1 MSTFF
6 LQANDTLVLQTKDTL
21 VMTDSIVA
29 KLTNSANTCMS
40 CLDKA
45 ATNQADV
52 EIAELIMHGIV
63 AIAIISFVGLI
74 LMRLIANSSKKHSE
88 ERKRK
93 WEEED
98 KGRKQKSE
106 LLSMKLELLKEQC
119 YILKDRTEVNECSET
134 KKTRGQT
141 GEDIETKE
149 SITNKQKHEKVLKAS
164 DDEDVKKYLAELDK

>member
-21 VMTDSIVA
+21 VMTDTIMV
-29 KLTNSANTCMS
+29 KLTNSTNTCMS
-40 CLDKA
+40 CLDKL

-74 LMRLIANSSKKHSE
+74 LMKRNANRFKKESE

-98 KGRKQKSE
+98 KDRKQKSD
-106 LLSMKLELLKEQC
+106 LLNMKLEVMKALC
-119 YILKDRTEVNECSET
+119 YKTEKVEGSE
-134 KKTRGQT
+134 
-141 GEDIETKE
+141 
-149 SITNKQKHEKVLKAS
+149 QKHEKVLKSS
-164 DDEDVKKYLAELDK
+164 DDEDIKKYIAELDK

>member
-6 LQANDTLVLQTKDTL
+6 LQANDTLVITDTL
-21 VMTDSIVA
+21 VA

-52 EIAELIMHGIV
+52 KIAIVIMLGIV

-74 LMRLIANSSKKHSE
+74 LMKRNANRFKKESE

-98 KGRKQKSE
+98 KDRKQKSE
-106 LLSMKLELLKEQC
+106 LLNMKLEMMKALCYKTEKVEGSEQ
-119 YILKDRTEVNECSET
+119 KNEKGSE
-134 KKTRGQT
+134 
-141 GEDIETKE
+141 
-149 SITNKQKHEKVLKAS
+149 QKYEKVLKSS
-164 DDEDVKKYLAELDK
+164 DDKDVKNYLAELNNYGNDLPLKSKNDKQ

>member
-6 LQANDTLVLQTKDTL
+6 LQANDTLVMTDTL
-21 VMTDSIVA
+21 VA

-40 CLDKA
+40 CLDKL

-52 EIAELIMHGIV
+52 DIAIVIMLGIV

-98 KGRKQKSE
+98 KDRKQKSE

-119 YILKDRTEVNECSET
+119 FILKDRTEVNECSET

-164 DDEDVKKYLAELDK
+164 NDEDVKNYLAELDK

>member
-6 LQANDTLVLQTKDTL
+6 LQANDTLVMTDTL
-21 VMTDSIVA
+21 VA

-52 EIAELIMHGIV
+52 KIAIVIMLGIV

-98 KGRKQKSE
+98 KDRKQKSE
-106 LLSMKLELLKEQC
+106 LLNMKLEMMKALCYKTEKVGGSEQKNE
-119 YILKDRTEVNECSET
+119 KDSE
-134 KKTRGQT
+134 
-141 GEDIETKE
+141 
-149 SITNKQKHEKVLKAS
+149 QKYEKVLKSS
-164 DDEDVKKYLAELDK
+164 DDKDVKNYLAELDK

>member
-6 LQANDTLVLQTKDTL
+6 LQANDTLV
-21 VMTDSIVA
+21 MTDTIMV
-29 KLTNSANTCMS
+29 KLTNSTSTCMS
-40 CLDKA
+40 CLDKL

-52 EIAELIMHGIV
+52 DIATVIMLGIV

-74 LMRLIANSSKKHSE
+74 LMKRNANRFKKESE

-98 KGRKQKSE
+98 KDRKQKSE

-164 DDEDVKKYLAELDK
+164 NDEDVKNYLAELDK